1 VLEAVSAGVPMVTW
15 LRYGDQFHNEKLM
28 VEVLEV
34 GVSVGARDSAAAI
47 DTHEVISGEVIA
59 ASINKLMEDS
69 EEGNA
74 LRKKVQELRTMATKA
89 LEKGG
94 SSYNDV
100 GRLMDELMA
109 RCTRKRPGQLMDSD
123 LTVLL
128 NFMCFRTFELSGIVF
143 FFKERQKVCLNSL
156 IEKSRK
162 FDSQD
167 FSVTT
172 LPWAKKITLPL

>member
-1 VLEAVSAGVPMVTW
+1 
-15 LRYGDQFHNEKLM
+15 M

-109 RCTRKRPGQLMDSD
+109 RRSC
-123 LTVLL
+123 
-128 NFMCFRTFELSGIVF
+128 
-143 FFKERQKVCLNSL
+143 NSV
-156 IEKSRK
+156 EENVRAS
-162 FDSQD
+162 
-167 FSVTT
+167 
-172 LPWAKKITLPL
+172 

>member
-1 VLEAVSAGVPMVTW
+1 
-15 LRYGDQFHNEKLM
+15 
-28 VEVLEV
+28 
-34 GVSVGARDSAAAI
+34 
-47 DTHEVISGEVIA
+47 VIA

-172 LPWAKKITLPL
+172 LPWAKKDYSPAMKRPKCLAPATAQVLASDLILSKMIVQGSYINADRFLHQLCGGVSWRNSSLL